1 MVVRNTIKRIQDS
14 EAVQKRYSAAQ
25 ETPLTD
31 FIAILLYQ
39 NTRSR
44 TLIDTLFDLALCTS
58 YSKIIYLSEDIATA
72 MKNHFQKEGIVCP
85 KSLKKDSSTM
95 GAIDNIDHNPSST
108 TSKHSFYG
116 TGISIFQTVVTDNE
130 ILVPFLERPKDSQ
143 AIDDTVLQD
152 FLCVHSDAP
161 FLLKTPM
168 PIQPTT
174 PSFKITDATVVK
186 TI

>member
-44 TLIDTLFDLALCTS
+44 TLIDTLYDLGICTS
-58 YSKIIYLSEDIATA
+58 YSKIINLSEDIATA
-72 MKNHFQKEGIVCP
+72 MKNHFQKEELVCP
-85 KSLKKDSSTM
+85 KSLKKDSYTM

-116 TGISIFQTVVTDNE
+116 TGISILQNVVTDSE

-143 AIDDTVLQD
+143 A
-152 FLCVHSDAP
+152 
-161 FLLKTPM
+161 
-168 PIQPTT
+168 
-174 PSFKITDATVVK
+174 
-186 TI
+186 